1 MFYFIFYRYFWKMEN
16 LIIND
21 VRGVI
26 NVFNIVVDDVMEV
39 VKKMYWVI
47 SLIFGIIFVIVGI
60 VGNIFFVLIW
70 SWKLMRIFIGVYL
83 IV

>member
-1 MFYFIFYRYFWKMEN
+1 MEN

-21 VRGVI
+21 IRGVI

>member
-1 MFYFIFYRYFWKMEN
+1 MEN

>member
-1 MFYFIFYRYFWKMEN
+1 MEN

-21 VRGVI
+21 VSGVI
-26 NVFNIVVDDVMEV
+26 NVFNVVVDDVMEV

>member
-1 MFYFIFYRYFWKMEN
+1 MEN

-26 NVFNIVVDDVMEV
+26 NVFNVVVDDVMEV

>member
-1 MFYFIFYRYFWKMEN
+1 M
-16 LIIND
+16 
-21 VRGVI
+21 I